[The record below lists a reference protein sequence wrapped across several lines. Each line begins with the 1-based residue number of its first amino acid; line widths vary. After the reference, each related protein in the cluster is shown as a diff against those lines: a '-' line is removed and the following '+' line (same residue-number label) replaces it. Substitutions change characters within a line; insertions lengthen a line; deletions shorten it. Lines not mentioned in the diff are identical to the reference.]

1 MVFSNTGS
9 FMGLMVK
16 SCSASGIV
24 KRVFSVSAG
33 FAITVP
39 RSYRNGYGTIDEV
52 QANQI
57 AMSRFSMMMF

>member
-1 MVFSNTGS
+1 VQEEESAATRQSAASELMQLQLGS
-9 FMGLMVK
+9 
-16 SCSASGIV
+16 S
-24 KRVFSVSAG
+24 G